1 MHGLVELVFRDIQ
14 QLALR
19 LLAHAGELHQFQAAV
34 QLHAQLLQLVECLD
48 IIFFMLAQ
56 AVPAKGK
63 ANA

>member
-1 MHGLVELVFRDIQ
+1 MA
-14 QLALR
+14 LALR